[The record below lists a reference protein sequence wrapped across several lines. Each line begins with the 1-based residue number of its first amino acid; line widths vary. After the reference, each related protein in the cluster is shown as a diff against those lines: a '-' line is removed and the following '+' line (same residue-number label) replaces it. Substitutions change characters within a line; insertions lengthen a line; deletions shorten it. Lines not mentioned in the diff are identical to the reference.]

1 MASPP
6 HIPQINVPNPR
17 KRGSISS
24 VSSQAK
30 KRKPSNLR
38 NSFDPTNESA
48 FDSPIR
54 HSRSPSIGS
63 VDTASLVN
71 GGGARKRKRKN
82 DDGASIAGSSVRGG
96 TRLDDASVNG
106 AAGADGAD
114 GDDDEEADDDYGEER
129 EDGVEGERPSAAAR
143 QQAAENERMLVLAM
157 DPSQQDAYAV
167 YRRVQLKTAMVRK
180 LVNQTL
186 SQSVPPNVILAV
198 KSYSKAFVGELIDRA
213 LTVRDEWT
221 AARTH
226 VPNPEMPPSILQQ
239 GLQEPFGHRPTS
251 KPNRQQLQMA
261 QLYNNHPVA
270 NMPFWNEVP
279 KDAGL
284 KERLKEEDKGPLT
297 PAHLREALRRYK
309 RDREGGGAGFAGL
322 SLEGP
327 ERTLARTGGRRLFR

>member
-1 MASPP
+1 MTSPP

-24 VSSQAK
+24 VSSQVK

-38 NSFDPTNESA
+38 NSFDPDNETSVG
-48 FDSPIR
+48 SPLR
-54 HSRSPSIGS
+54 HSRSPSVGS
-63 VDTASLVN
+63 IDTASFAN
-71 GGGARKRKRKN
+71 GGGGKKRKRKN
-82 DDGASIAGSSVRGG
+82 DDGASIAGSSVRGAQPDNG
-96 TRLDDASVNG
+96 SLNG
-106 AAGADGAD
+106 AAGAEGEE
-114 GDDDEEADDDYGEER
+114 DDEADDDYGEER
-129 EDGVEGERPSAAAR
+129 EEGVEGERPSAAAR
-143 QQAAENERMLVLAM
+143 EQAAHNERLLVMAM

-213 LTVRDEWT
+213 LTVRDEWA

-226 VPNPEMPPSILQQ
+226 MPNPDMPPNILQQ

-251 KPNRQQLQMA
+251 KPNRQQLQNA
-261 QLYNNHPVA
+261 HLHPHDTVA
-270 NMPFWNEVP
+270 NMDFW
-279 KDAGL
+279 
-284 KERLKEEDKGPLT
+284 KEIPRDVSLQDRLKEEDKGPLT

-309 RDREGGGAGFAGL
+309 RDRDGGGAGFAGL

>member
-38 NSFDPTNESA
+38 NSFDPTLESG
-48 FDSPIR
+48 SPFR

-71 GGGARKRKRKN
+71 GASGAPRKRKRKN
-82 DDGASIAGSSVRGG
+82 DDTTSIAGSSVRGAPH
-96 TRLDDASVNG
+96 DDASTTG
-106 AAGADGAD
+106 APGGDAPD
-114 GDDDEEADDDYGEER
+114 GDEDEDDDYGDER
-129 EDGVEGERPSAAAR
+129 ENDVEGERPSAAAR
-143 QQAAENERMLVLAM
+143 EQAAENERMLVLAM
-157 DPSQQDAYAV
+157 DQSQSDAYAV

-213 LTVRDEWT
+213 ITVRDEWA

-226 VPNPEMPPSILQQ
+226 VPNPEMRPDILAQ
-239 GLQEPFGHRPTS
+239 GLQEPFGHRPSS
-251 KPNRQQLQMA
+251 KPNRQQIQNA
-261 QLYNNHPVA
+261 QLYMNSPMA
-270 NMPFWNEVP
+270 TMPFWNEVD
-279 KDAGL
+279 KKAGL

-309 RDREGGGAGFAGL
+309 RDREGGGAGFAGW

-327 ERTLARTGGRRLFR
+327 ERTLGRTGGRRLFR

>member
-38 NSFDPTNESA
+38 NSFDPDNELGV
-48 FDSPIR
+48 DSPLR
-54 HSRSPSIGS
+54 HSRSPSVGS
-63 VDTASLVN
+63 IDTASLVH
-71 GGGARKRKRKN
+71 GGGGKKRKRKN
-82 DDGASIAGSSVRGG
+82 DDGASITGSSIRDGARPDG
-96 TRLDDASVNG
+96 ASVIG
-106 AAGADGAD
+106 AGGAEG
-114 GDDDEEADDDYGEER
+114 EEEEEDDDYGEDER
-129 EDGVEGERPSAAAR
+129 EADVEGERPSAAAKE
-143 QQAAENERMLVLAM
+143 QAARNERMLVLAM
-157 DPSQQDAYAV
+157 DPAQQDGYAV
-167 YRRVQLKTAMVRK
+167 YRRVQLKTSMVRK

-198 KSYSKAFVGELIDRA
+198 KSYSKAFVGELVDRA

-226 VPNPEMPPSILQQ
+226 MPNPDMHPDVLQQ
-239 GLQEPFGHRPTS
+239 GLQEPFGHRPDR
-251 KPNRQQLQMA
+251 KPNRQQLLNA
-261 QLYNNHPVA
+261 RLYNNHPVA
-270 NMPFWNEVP
+270 EMTFWNEIPRNASLRDRV
-279 KDAGL
+279 
-284 KERLKEEDKGPLT
+284 KEEDKGPLT